1 MFQNGK
7 LDDPVFPHL
16 PNCVI
21 NNLLSSNHK
30 STQACHS
37 MSKMKQQDG
46 DPTSSSSK
54 RKEAMQTS
62 PVVIAYGGSLKPLL
76 E

>member
-1 MFQNGK
+1 
-7 LDDPVFPHL
+7 
-16 PNCVI
+16 
-21 NNLLSSNHK
+21 
-30 STQACHS
+30 